1 MRDIKPIVLLFLVGA
16 LAAPLIARSNDAEAT
31 LTFSTG
37 ATITLPLASAKAASE
52 STPTPN
58 GLVAARSYLLDEN
71 TILAVNEI
79 ALSGETCE
87 NTITGEWAQMQ
98 KNQANT
104 DPNFKLLFR
113 LNKLERQTVGESDAI
128 YSELDTRIPKEVREG
143 AAYHATA
150 GYLLCQ
156 RDTLVNLMLWL
167 KSRSLDRPLREHL
180 IAIAKSLRAKPR

>member
-58 GLVAARSYLLDEN
+58 GLVAARSYLLDE
-71 TILAVNEI
+71 
-79 ALSGETCE
+79 
-87 NTITGEWAQMQ
+87 
-98 KNQANT
+98 NT